1 MLSSDERLL
10 ANGLSKRREVA
21 SRYLEALSYKD
32 YRTLWTANLAAAA
45 AAWALIVA
53 RGWLV
58 FDMSE
63 SSLLVGL
70 VTFAAMVPRVLV
82 TPFSGYLSD
91 RFDRRMVLASMF
103 SLNVVHNL
111 VLAVLVLTGSIEIW
125 HLIILSFVNGSARAA
140 QMPAGQALIPNLV
153 PKRLLLNAIALSQA
167 AMHGSRLL
175 GPAAIVPLLATT
187 GAEGAFFLCSGF
199 YVISLVQ
206 TLRISTASTGKADLK
221 RGFVS
226 NLMDGLVY
234 VYKTP
239 NLRAVVLLALFHCGL
254 TMSFESLLPVLSSER
269 LGADGGAG
277 FSYLMMAVGGGALIS
292 VFTLAG
298 IRSEETK
305 GRLFLYTGVLSGL
318 APVLLAASNGM
329 PMALV
334 GAAAMGAAQ
343 GAFMTL
349 THTMI
354 QSMIPD
360 GIRGRIGAVYSVH
373 IGGMMASA
381 NLINGG
387 MADAIDAP
395 LLLAVGGIGFVVV
408 MFASLRMVS
417 LRHIYT
423 RGLTAA
429 AAPAAD

>member
-1 MLSSDERLL
+1 MSS
-10 ANGLSKRREVA
+10 GLSKRRQVA

-32 YRTLWTANLAAAA
+32 YRTLWTANAAAGA

-58 FDMSE
+58 FDMSD

-70 VTFAAMVPRVLV
+70 VTFAAMIPRVLV

-91 RFDRRMVLASMF
+91 RFDRRSVLASMF
-103 SLNVVHNL
+103 GLNVAHNL
-111 VLAVLVLTGSIEIW
+111 VLAVLVLTGSVEVW
-125 HLIILSFVNGSARAA
+125 HLIVLSLVNGSARAA

-167 AMHGSRLL
+167 AMHGSRLF

-206 TLRISTASTGKADLK
+206 TLRIGTASTGQVDRK

-226 NLMDGLVY
+226 NVMDGVVY
-234 VYKTP
+234 VYRTP
-239 NLRAVVLLALFHCGL
+239 SLRAVVLLALFHCGL
-254 TMSFESLLPVLSSER
+254 TMSFESLLPVLSRQR

-292 VFTLAG
+292 VFALAG
-298 IRSEETK
+298 IRSEVTK
-305 GRLFLYTGVLSGL
+305 GRLFLNVGVLSGL

-387 MADAIDAP
+387 LADVIDAP
-395 LLLAVGGIGFVVV
+395 VLLAVGGVGFVLV
-408 MFASLRMVS
+408 MFASWQLIS

-429 AAPAAD
+429 AAPAADSRD